1 MLGCDKIDRFCLRK
15 RRNFNQS
22 HDAGVVLSPQKNQL
36 TEVFVQGDQ
45 NTFLFDGPPQN
56 DFVAGVRR

>member
-1 MLGCDKIDRFCLRK
+1 MFGYDKIDRLCLRK

-45 NTFLFDGPPQN
+45 NTFLLDGLAQN